1 MIDPI
6 NLNEIEYKGDFI
18 TIVKK
23 DEIPVYDK
31 IDYDM
36 SNETEMKRYMKELE
50 RTIRTS
56 YEYQTMIR
64 FLKENMNMNQC
75 AIYENV
81 NNTNSPG
88 IRIEVH
94 HSPFSLYDIC
104 NIVIQKRLQNY
115 QSLEIEAVA
124 KEVMFLHYN
133 LLVGLIPLS
142 ETVHDLVHNSIL
154 FIPINKV
161 FGHVKAFYDL
171 YNPYMSVDI
180 KASLNNILEYSKF
193 YSEDNSNMKILNTNY
208 LCLDLNDVYGE
219 PDYIKLTR
227 LMDSQI
233 KYFKENAI
241 PKDRLCVFINKNDQR
256 YLR

>member
-6 NLNEIEYKGDFI
+6 NLNEVEYRGDFI

-56 YEYQTMIR
+56 YEYQSMIR
-64 FLKENMNMNQC
+64 FLKNNMNMNQC

-81 NNTNSPG
+81 NNINAPG
-88 IRIEVH
+88 IKIEVH

-104 NIVIQKRLQNY
+104 NIVIQKRFQNY
-115 QSLEIEAVA
+115 ESLEIEAVA

-154 FIPINKV
+154 FIPIDKV
-161 FGHVKAFYDL
+161 FGYVKMFYDL

-180 KASLNNILEYSKF
+180 KASLNNILEYSK
-193 YSEDNSNMKILNTNY
+193 YYNQDNSNMKILNTNY
-208 LCLDLNDVYGE
+208 
-219 PDYIKLTR
+219 
-227 LMDSQI
+227 
-233 KYFKENAI
+233 
-241 PKDRLCVFINKNDQR
+241 
-256 YLR
+256 